1 MSKPYA
7 SVEALK
13 KEIDSLKKA
22 GSSLDARIHRAG
34 VAVLVHF
41 AEHKDTGLINRLY
54 DALPRGARKTAWVS
68 WILTYAAVVAN
79 TDKATKEEKPFVYAK
94 DKATNPEGGDADP
107 WYNHKPEKAP
117 DEVFDLQKA
126 VKAILAKA
134 GKAKSI
140 KNGNAD
146 ALKALA
152 AAVGIPE
159 SDVPAKA

>member
-1 MSKPYA
+1 MSKHYA

-13 KEIDSLKKA
+13 KEIDSIKKA
-22 GSSLDARIHRAG
+22 GSSLDARIHHAS

-54 DALPRGARKTAWVS
+54 DALPRGARRSAWVS
-68 WILTYAAVVAN
+68 WILSYAAVIAN
-79 TDKATKEEKPFVYAK
+79 ADKATKDEKPFLYSK
-94 DKATNPEGGDADP
+94 DKDTIPEAGEADP

-126 VKAILAKA
+126 VKAIIAKA
-134 GKAKSI
+134 GKAKEL
-140 KNGNAD
+140 KNGNAN

>member
-1 MSKPYA
+1 MSKPYE

-13 KEIDSLKKA
+13 KEIDKIKKD
-22 GSSLDARIHRAG
+22 GSSLDSRIQRASVG
-34 VAVLVHF
+34 VLSHF

-54 DALPRGARKTAWVS
+54 DALPKGARKAAWVS
-68 WILTYAAVVAN
+68 WILAYAAVVAN
-79 TDKATKEEKPFVYAK
+79 TDKATKEEKPFLYAK
-94 DKATNPEGGDADP
+94 DKTTNVEGGAADP

-134 GKAKSI
+134 GRAKEL

-152 AAVGIPE
+152 AIVGIPA

>member
-1 MSKPYA
+1 MSKPYE

-13 KEIDSLKKA
+13 KEIDKIKKD
-22 GSSLDARIHRAG
+22 GSSLDSRIHRAG
-34 VAVLVHF
+34 VGVLSHF

-54 DALPRGARKTAWVS
+54 DALPKGARRSAWVS
-68 WILTYAAVVAN
+68 WVLTYAAVVAN
-79 TDKATKEEKPFVYAK
+79 TDKATKEEKPFLYAK
-94 DKATNPEGGDADP
+94 DKTTNVEGGAADP

-134 GKAKSI
+134 SKAKEL

-146 ALKALA
+146 ALKAIA
-152 AAVGIPE
+152 AIVGIPE